1 MSVILL
7 LQHARHKGLMPTW
20 LLHFGLAGI
29 FAVASIDASIIP
41 LPIPG
46 TSDLLILLLSAHRE
60 NPFLVALAGITGSLL
75 GGFFTWEAGKKGGE
89 AMLKRYASE
98 RLVKRIKNWVTRKG
112 MLTVGVACLLPPPVP
127 LMPFL
132 LAAGALG
139 VTRKRYMIALGAAR
153 TVRYGLLAWLG
164 ARYGRIVIRLWARYL
179 AGWSSVILWVFIAL
193 LVGAICFG
201 IWKYRHDQRRHG
213 EGTAAKA
220 TT

>member
-1 MSVILL
+1 
-7 LQHARHKGLMPTW
+7 MPAW

-29 FAVASIDASIIP
+29 FGVAAIDASIIP

-60 NPFLVALAGITGSLL
+60 NPFLTALAGITGSLL
-75 GGFFTWEAGKKGGE
+75 GGLFTWGAGKKGGE
-89 AMLKRYASE
+89 AMLKHYASE
-98 RLVKRIKNWVTRKG
+98 RLVKRIKGWVTRRG

-139 VTRKRYMIALGAAR
+139 VSRKRYVIALGIAR
-153 TVRYGLLAWLG
+153 TMRYGLLAWLG
-164 ARYGRIVIRLWARYL
+164 FTYGHVVIRLWGRYVS
-179 AGWSSVILWVFIAL
+179 GWSTVILWTFIAL
-193 LVGAICFG
+193 FAGAVSFG
-201 IWKYRHDQRRHG
+201 IWKYRHNRHG
-213 EGTAAKA
+213 RDKETHAKA

>member
-1 MSVILL
+1 M
-7 LQHARHKGLMPTW
+7 LQHARHKGLMPAW

-29 FAVASIDASIIP
+29 FGIAAVDASIIP

-75 GGFFTWEAGKKGGE
+75 GGVFTWGAGKKGGE

-98 RLVKRIKNWVTRKG
+98 RLVKRIKSWVMRKG

-139 VTRKRYMIALGAAR
+139 VSRKRYMIALGIAR
-153 TVRYGLLAWLG
+153 TIRYGLLAWLG
-164 ARYGRIVIRLWARYL
+164 TRYGRVVIRLWARYL
-179 AGWSSVILWVFIAL
+179 AGWSEVILWTFIAL
-193 LVGAICFG
+193 VIAAVCVG
-201 IWKYRHDQRRHG
+201 IWKYRHDQHSHG
-213 EGTAAKA
+213 KGTAAKA

>member
-1 MSVILL
+1 M
-7 LQHARHKGLMPTW
+7 LQHARHKRLMPPW

-29 FAVASIDASIIP
+29 FVVAAIDASIIP

-75 GGFFTWEAGKKGGE
+75 GGVFTWGAGKKGGE
-89 AMLKRYASE
+89 AMLKHYASE

-139 VTRKRYMIALGAAR
+139 VSRNRYMIALGAAR

-164 ARYGRIVIRLWARYL
+164 ATYGRVVIRLWARYL
-179 AGWSSVILWVFIAL
+179 AGWSDVILWIFVALVIAA
-193 LVGAICFG
+193 VCFG
-201 IWKYRHDQRRHG
+201 IWKYRHDRHSRG
-213 EGTAAKA
+213 KGAHARA

>member
-1 MSVILL
+1 M
-7 LQHARHKGLMPTW
+7 LQHARHKHLMPSW

-29 FAVASIDASIIP
+29 FAVAAIDASIIP

-60 NPFLVALAGITGSLL
+60 NPFLTALAGIAGSLL
-75 GGFFTWEAGKKGGE
+75 GGVFTWGAGKKGGE

-98 RLVKRIKNWVTRKG
+98 RLVKRIKGWVTRKG

-139 VTRKRYMIALGAAR
+139 VSRKRFMIALGIAR
-153 TVRYGLLAWLG
+153 TIRYGLLAWLG
-164 ARYGRIVIRLWARYL
+164 AAYGRVVIRLWALYF
-179 AGWSSVILWVFIAL
+179 AGWSDVILWIFIAL
-193 LVGAICFG
+193 LVGAISFG
-201 IWKYRHDQRRHG
+201 IWKYRHDQHKHG
-213 EGTAAKA
+213 KGTPAKA